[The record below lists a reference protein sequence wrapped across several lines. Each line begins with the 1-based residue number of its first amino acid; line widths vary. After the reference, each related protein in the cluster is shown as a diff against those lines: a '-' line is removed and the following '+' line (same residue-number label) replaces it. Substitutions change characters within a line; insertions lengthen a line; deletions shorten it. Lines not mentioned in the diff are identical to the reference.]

1 MEDKVRA
8 KFDVNIQHCAL
19 SHPNFPEAE
28 KHGVSAKMKA
38 LYYKNKND

>member
-1 MEDKVRA
+1 MECKVRA

-28 KHGVSAKMKA
+28 KHGVSVKMKA
-38 LYYKNKND
+38 LYDTNKND